1 MSVRLEP
8 IRSAS
13 EPVTRSTS
21 ITAASHGTSSEPVNA
36 VPCRDLEPDSP
47 RTLELR
53 VELPDVADAVE
64 EVRVE
69 LDDDVGG
76 GVVDV
81 GGGVVDDEVGLGQ
94 LVRSVAASSEKYTW
108 STGRPS
114 LIR

>member
-1 MSVRLEP
+1 MSACLEP

-13 EPVTRSTS
+13 EPATRSRS
-21 ITAASHGTSSEPVNA
+21 ITAASHGMSSEPVNA

-64 EVRVE
+64 EVPVE

-76 GVVDV
+76 GVVDE

-94 LVRSVAASSEKYTW
+94 LVRSVAASSEK
-108 STGRPS
+108 
-114 LIR
+114 

>member
-1 MSVRLEP
+1 M
-8 IRSAS
+8 
-13 EPVTRSTS
+13 
-21 ITAASHGTSSEPVNA
+21 SSEPVNA

-53 VELPDVADAVE
+53 VELPPPPPTE
-64 EVRVE
+64 ELDEEELPPE

-94 LVRSVAASSEKYTW
+94 LVRSVAASSEK
-108 STGRPS
+108 
-114 LIR
+114 

>member
-1 MSVRLEP
+1 MN
-8 IRSAS
+8 A
-13 EPVTRSTS
+13 TS
-21 ITAASHGTSSEPVNA
+21 PGA
-36 VPCRDLEPDSP
+36 VPDSP
-47 RTLELR
+47 FTVGPR
-53 VELPDVADAVE
+53 VELPPPPPTE
-64 EVRVE
+64 ELDEEELPVE

>member
-1 MSVRLEP
+1 M
-8 IRSAS
+8 
-13 EPVTRSTS
+13 
-21 ITAASHGTSSEPVNA
+21 SSEPVNA
-36 VPCRDLEPDSP
+36 VPCRDLEPDSA
-47 RTLELR
+47 RTLGLR
-53 VELPDVADAVE
+53 VELPDVGDTVE
-64 EVRVE
+64 ELPLE

-81 GGGVVDDEVGLGQ
+81 GGGDVDDEVGLGQ

>member
-1 MSVRLEP
+1 
-8 IRSAS
+8 
-13 EPVTRSTS
+13 
-21 ITAASHGTSSEPVNA
+21 VNA
-36 VPCRDLEPDSP
+36 TSPGSVPDSP
-47 RTLELR
+47 FTVGPR
-53 VELPDVADAVE
+53 VELPPPPPTD
-64 EVRVE
+64 E
-69 LDDDVGG
+69 LDDVEELPPELDDDVGGGVVDVGG